1 MPTASSGGVRSR
13 RGAGLATALGATLL
27 LLLARRMMSD
37 DDGQMLVVAGVI
49 YALVM
54 ATVLA
59 TLARHHPHARF
70 GPANLVTTIRVV
82 LTGLAAGVAFVT
94 PRDALAWWV
103 IAFTG
108 AAALLD
114 GVDGRLARRT
124 RLQSRFGARFD
135 TEIDALLILALSALV
150 WRYGKAGAWVLAC
163 GGLRYAFIGSGWL
176 WPWLAAPLTPTT
188 RGKTVAVLVFLGLAL
203 ALAPSTPRPTSTAI
217 AAVTLATLAW
227 SFAVDVRRLQRGS

>member
-1 MPTASSGGVRSR
+1 MPTASSAGVRSR
-13 RGAGLATALGATLL
+13 RGAWLATALGAALL
-27 LLLARRMMSD
+27 LLFANRMMSGGD
-37 DDGQMLVVAGVI
+37 APLLAVAALI
-49 YALVM
+49 YAVVM
-54 ATVLA
+54 TTVLG
-59 TLARHHPHARF
+59 TIARHHPHARF

-82 LTGLAAGVAFVT
+82 LTALTAGAVFVS

-124 RLQSRFGARFD
+124 GLQSRFGARFD

-163 GGLRYAFIGSGWL
+163 GALRYAFIASGRL

-188 RGKTVAVLVFLGLAL
+188 RGKTVAVFVFLGLAL
-203 ALAPSTPRPTSTAI
+203 ALAPSVPSAASTRI
-217 AAVTLATLAW
+217 AAVTLATLSW
-227 SFAVDVRRLQRGS
+227 SFAVDVRRLQRS